1 MIEAIGIGAP
11 AIPVLRELLFER
23 DSAGIFEPRMRA
35 VQALAALRATNDL
48 KEFVRRWKR
57 PSDPVERFGDEAVL
71 GTAARFLGATMTEEV
86 YLILMAVGR
95 KHPVPGV
102 IEALGGFGRP
112 ESIPIMVRAL
122 ADDVSRTAAEQA
134 LRILGEAAISA
145 LIEAALRPVAN
156 LWGFEIPSSVRRRR
170 SALMLLL
177 EFGVT
182 RDIWDLIRG
191 LTADADDEIAVR
203 ACAIGLTAGASSDQ
217 RDCARLMVALLRRV
231 RWPLHQEIEDCLI
244 GNFVIAEEFVD
255 QAIKGPMDDI
265 ADDFARA
272 RFKRSLRRIAAR
284 ALTRQAPGS

>member
-1 MIEAIGIGAP
+1 MIEAVSIGAP
-11 AIPVLRELLFER
+11 AVPVLRELLFER
-23 DSAGIFEPRMRA
+23 DSAGIFEPRVRA
-35 VQALAALRATNDL
+35 VQALAALSATNGL

-71 GTAARFLGATMTEEV
+71 GTAARFLGATVTEEV

-156 LWGFEIPSSVRRRR
+156 FWGFEIPSSVRQRR

-182 RDIWDLIRG
+182 RDVWDLIRG
-191 LTADADDEIAVR
+191 LASDSDDEIAVR
-203 ACAIGLTAGASSDQ
+203 ACAIGLTAGTSPDQ
-217 RDCARLMVALLRRV
+217 RDCARLMVALLQRV

-244 GNFVIAEEFVD
+244 GNFVIAGEFVD
-255 QAIKGPMDDI
+255 QALKGPTDDI
-265 ADDFARA
+265 ANDFARA
-272 RFKRSLRRIAAR
+272 RFKRSLRRIASR